1 MKYIICSIVCLLV
14 VNLGKSQTPS
24 RQLDSIVQTYQDH
37 KGYDQKIYPL
47 GLYTKAYYQQE
58 ANFASQ
64 LLTDLA
70 EMDNS
75 QLSETEQISL
85 EMLKFKLKETVDF
98 YEFEAYLNPL
108 LSDSGFHLSLSY
120 EVRDLTLMSK

>member
-1 MKYIICSIVCLLV
+1 MLNS
-14 VNLGKSQTPS
+14 GKSQTPN
-24 RQLDSIVQTYQDH
+24 RQLDSIVHTYQDH
-37 KGYDQKIYPL
+37 KGYDQKTYPL

-58 ANFASQ
+58 ADFASQ

-98 YEFEAYLNPL
+98 YELKP
-108 LSDSGFHLSLSY
+108 
-120 EVRDLTLMSK
+120 T